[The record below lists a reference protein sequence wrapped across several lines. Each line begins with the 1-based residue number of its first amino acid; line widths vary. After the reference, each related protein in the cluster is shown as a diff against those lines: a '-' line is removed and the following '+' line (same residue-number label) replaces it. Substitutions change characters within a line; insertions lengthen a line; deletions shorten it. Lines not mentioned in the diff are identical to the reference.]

1 VAAPFNGIT
10 VLEYAGFVAGP
21 YCGKLLADLGADV
34 VKIEAPGTGDP
45 ARGFGP
51 FPENITHREKS
62 GLFLYLGL
70 NKRSI
75 TLDPSTPTGK
85 GLFVKLAAKADVLI
99 EDSPPGHMADLG
111 LGFPHLQEINPS
123 LVYVSVTPYG
133 QTGPQAG
140 WKAQHIN
147 TFHAS
152 GEGYTLPGGATYS
165 MFPDRPPVAG
175 GTHLGEYDAGLMAA
189 SGTVAALYAREVWGH
204 GQHVDVS
211 KQEATFGLNRLMFAQ
226 AQAEGQVTD
235 RTRSYVYGGI
245 FPCID
250 GYVMLYPREDRQWRA
265 LVEIM
270 GQPQLA
276 DDERFL
282 NRSARIQ
289 NAGELNRLIS
299 QWAETLGKDEIY
311 SLVAPSGCPVGLY
324 ADSQDMHKSP
334 QLKAR
339 RFFQDVDHP
348 QAGQLTYPVRP
359 YQFSSLGEDGTKPAP
374 LLGQHNEEIFCGEL
388 GLPLSEL
395 AGLRR
400 AGVV

>member
-1 VAAPFNGIT
+1 MSAPFSGIT

-21 YCGKLLADLGADV
+21 YCGRLLADLGADV
-34 VKIEAPGTGDP
+34 VKIEAPVTGDP
-45 ARGFGP
+45 ARDFGP
-51 FPENITHREKS
+51 FPENIPHREKS
-62 GLFLYLGL
+62 GLFLHLSL

-85 GLFVKLAAKADVLI
+85 ELFVKLAAKADVLL
-99 EDSPPGHMADLG
+99 EDSPPGHMAALG
-111 LGFPHLQEINPS
+111 LGYSELQEINPS
-123 LVYVSVTPYG
+123 LIYVSVTPYG
-133 QTGPQAG
+133 QNGPQAG

-165 MFPDRPPVAG
+165 MFPDRAPVSG
-175 GTHLGEYDAGLMAA
+175 GTHLGEYDAGLIAA
-189 SGTVAALYAREVWGH
+189 SGTVAALYAREVWGR

-211 KQEATFGLNRLMFAQ
+211 KQEATFGLNRLMFTQ
-226 AQAEGQVTD
+226 AQAEGQVVD

-245 FPCID
+245 FPCNN

-265 LVEIM
+265 LAEIM
-270 GQPQLA
+270 DQPELA
-276 DDERFL
+276 DDARFL
-282 NRSARIQ
+282 SRTARIQ
-289 NAGELNRLIS
+289 NAGELNRIIS

-359 YQFSSLGEDGTKPAP
+359 YRFSGLGEDGPKPAP

-388 GLPLSEL
+388 GLPPSDL
-395 AGLRR
+395 ADLQR

>member
-1 VAAPFNGIT
+1 MSAPFEGIT

-21 YCGKLLADLGADV
+21 YCGKLLADLGAGV
-34 VKIEAPGTGDP
+34 IKVETPGTGDP
-45 ARGFGP
+45 ARSFGP
-51 FPENITHREKS
+51 FPENIPHREKS
-62 GLFLYLGL
+62 GLFLYLSL

-85 GLFVKLAAKADVLI
+85 ELFVKLAANADVLV
-99 EDSPPGHMADLG
+99 EDSPPGHMAGLG
-111 LGFPHLQEINPS
+111 LGYPDLQAINPA

-189 SGTVAALYAREVWGH
+189 SGTVAALYAREVWGR

-235 RTRSYVYGGI
+235 RTRAYVYGGI
-245 FPCID
+245 FPCDD

-270 GQPQLA
+270 GQPELA
-276 DDERFL
+276 DDERFI
-282 NRSARIQ
+282 NRTARIQ
-289 NAGELNRLIS
+289 NAGELNRIIS
-299 QWAETLGKDEIY
+299 QWAKTLGKDEIY
-311 SLVAPSGCPVGLY
+311 SVVAPSGCPVGLY

-359 YQFSSLGEDGTKPAP
+359 YQFSGLGEDGPKPAP

-388 GLPLSEL
+388 GLPPSDL
-395 AGLRR
+395 AGLQR

>member
-1 VAAPFNGIT
+1 MSSPFEGIT

-34 VKIEAPGTGDP
+34 VKIEPPGAGDP

-51 FPENITHREKS
+51 FPENIPHREKS
-62 GLFLYLGL
+62 GLFLYLSL

-85 GLFVKLAAKADVLI
+85 ELFARLAAKADVLV
-99 EDSPPGHMADLG
+99 EDSPPGHMAELG
-111 LGFPHLQEINPS
+111 LSFAHLQELNPA

-152 GEGYTLPGGATYS
+152 GEGYTLPGGATHS
-165 MFPDRPPVAG
+165 IFPDRPPVAG

-189 SGTVAALYAREVWGH
+189 SGAVAALYAREVWGR

-211 KQEATFGLNRLMFAQ
+211 KQEATFGLNRLMFTQ
-226 AQAEGQVTD
+226 AQAEGRVTD

-245 FPCID
+245 FRCND

-270 GQPQLA
+270 GQPKLA
-276 DDERFL
+276 EDERFL
-282 NRSARIQ
+282 NRTARIQ
-289 NAGELNRLIS
+289 NAGELNRIIS
-299 QWAETLGKDEIY
+299 QWTETLGKDEIY
-311 SLVAPSGCPVGLY
+311 SSVAPSGCPVGLY
-324 ADSQDMHKSP
+324 ADSQDVHNSP
-334 QLKAR
+334 QLQAR
-339 RFFQDVDHP
+339 RFFQKVDHP
-348 QAGQLTYPVRP
+348 KAGELVYPVRP
-359 YQFSSLGEDGTKPAP
+359 YRFSGLGEDGPKPAP
-374 LLGQHNEEIFCGEL
+374 LLGQHNEEVFCREL
-388 GLPLSEL
+388 GLPPSEL